1 MDPGNSEGRPGEKA
15 ATTTTLDPVASVQP
29 IADIPHGRAYAGPP
43 VPGRGLWAVTVLTC
57 PLCEG
62 MHQHRAV
69 EAARLLSGRAERR
82 CPTTGRLYRLAPVQ
96 RRREAR
102 RA

>member
-1 MDPGNSEGRPGEKA
+1 MTAP
-15 ATTTTLDPVASVQP
+15 TTTTPS
-29 IADIPHGRAYAGPP
+29 GRAYAGPP
-43 VPGRGLWAVTVLTC
+43 VPGRTMWAITTLSC

-69 EAARLLSGRAERR
+69 EAARLLSGRVERR
-82 CPTTGRLYRLAPVQ
+82 CPTTGRPYRLAPVQ

-102 RA
+102 RG